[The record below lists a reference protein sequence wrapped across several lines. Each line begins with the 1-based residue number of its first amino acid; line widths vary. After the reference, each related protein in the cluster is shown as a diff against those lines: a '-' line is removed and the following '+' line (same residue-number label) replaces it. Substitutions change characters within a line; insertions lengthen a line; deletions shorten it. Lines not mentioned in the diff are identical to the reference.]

1 MSLEEIREEAL
12 KLKTLRDEKDSL
24 NERLKEIN
32 EGIKNIEEHTLS
44 QSLDDEGISDVTV
57 NGVHVKKGVVFRSGY
72 TKSSNKDTFQYLFD
86 TDNEGALK
94 QQIVID
100 LANHEG
106 VPELLQTMEIPFD
119 IVYSI
124 HHMTLSSILKE
135 LVADGKISTEDFE
148 KYHIYAQPQIKVEI
162 KGN

>member
-12 KLKTLRDEKDSL
+12 KLKKLRDEKDSL

-32 EGIKNIEEHTLS
+32 DGIKSIEEYTLN
-44 QSLDDEGISDVTV
+44 QSLEDAGISDVTV
-57 NGVHVKKGVVFRSGY
+57 NGVHVKKGVVFRGGY

-94 QQIVID
+94 QEIIVD
-100 LANHEG
+100 LAGNEG
-106 VPELLQTMEIPFD
+106 VPELLKTMEVPYN

-135 LVADGKISTEDFE
+135 LVADGKISTDDFE
-148 KYHIYAQPQIKVEI
+148 KYHIYAQPQIKVEV